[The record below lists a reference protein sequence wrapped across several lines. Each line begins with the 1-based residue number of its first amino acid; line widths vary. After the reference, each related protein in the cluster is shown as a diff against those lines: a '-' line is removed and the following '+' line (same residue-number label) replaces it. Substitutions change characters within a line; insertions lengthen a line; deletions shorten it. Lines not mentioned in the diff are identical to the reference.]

1 MPEFTPPTSTALR
14 DALLRVRD
22 SIPERYVQLLRHHYA
37 EPRHTTTATRMAHA
51 VGWKN
56 HSAANLHY
64 GRLAT
69 LVRSE
74 LNWSTGRYVAINMF
88 VDFID
93 PGQQNNAE
101 ILWVMRP
108 QLVEALEELGWVSRP
123 RT

>member
-1 MPEFTPPTSTALR
+1 MQAASNR
-14 DALLRVRD
+14 GCD
-22 SIPERYVQLLRHHYA
+22 SR
-37 EPRHTTTATRMAHA
+37 TTRMAHA

-74 LNWSTGRYVAINMF
+74 LNWSTGRHVAINMF

-108 QLVEALEELGWVSRP
+108 QLVEALEDLGWVLRP
-123 RT
+123 R